1 MQTGVEKKTE
11 KFKENITRITE
22 LKKRLIEA
30 EISLLDIKRMLNLSY
45 YDWKKFLSGELRE
58 QERKV
63 EELIDKVPSFIK
75 DKDKELKEFQKL
87 LLEKG
92 LRIKDVENKTKLN
105 RNKIYRVIR
114 KEHKERD
121 TAAEKIIERVIG
133 ESNYF
138 AR

>member
-63 EELIDKVPSFIK
+63 EEFIK
-75 DKDKELKEFQKL
+75 NKDKELKEFQKL

-105 RNKIYRVIR
+105 RNKIYRVVR

>member
-11 KFKENITRITE
+11 KFKENITRIIE

-30 EISLLDIKRMLNLSY
+30 EISLLDIKRLLNLSY
-45 YDWKKFLSGELRE
+45 YDWKKFLSGELIE
-58 QERKV
+58 QEKKV

-75 DKDKELKEFQKL
+75 DKDRELKEFQKI

-105 RNKIYRVIR
+105 RNKIYRVVR

-121 TAAEKIIERVIG
+121 TAAEKRIERVIG